1 MGMPVND
8 KVRPLVEVEKRLD
21 ETLMRKTPLDSV
33 K

>member
-1 MGMPVND
+1 MND